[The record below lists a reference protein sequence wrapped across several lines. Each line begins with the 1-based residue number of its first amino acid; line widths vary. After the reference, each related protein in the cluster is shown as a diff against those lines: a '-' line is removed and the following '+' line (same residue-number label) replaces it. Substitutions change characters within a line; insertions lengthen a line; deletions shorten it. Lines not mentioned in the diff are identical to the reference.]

1 MRQTNFLCH
10 LFIQEKSNIAYL
22 WVAKVCESLGLAV
35 NLKVKLESSV
45 QRCFQSVQWLSN
57 VSTWPVL
64 FKQQG
69 SIKVWSCLWKWIMS
83 RTKEITEDLRKR
95 VDVARQARKGYK
107 TISKETPQI
116 HSQTDCVQMEEIQ
129 DHCYLP
135 EKWSTNKDHSKAQ
148 RVIVC
153 EVAKV
158 LRVTSKQLKA
168 FLTLTNVNVRESTIR
183 RTLSNH
189 GVHGRVARR
198 KPLFSKN
205 KIAC

>member
-1 MRQTNFLCH
+1 M
-10 LFIQEKSNIAYL
+10 
-22 WVAKVCESLGLAV
+22 
-35 NLKVKLESSV
+35 
-45 QRCFQSVQWLSN
+45 QRCFQSVQWLSH

-64 FKQQG
+64 FKEQG

-83 RTKEITEDLRKR
+83 RTKEITEDLGKR
-95 VDVARQARKGYK
+95 VDVAHQARKGHK
-107 TISKETPQI
+107 TISKGFGLHKSTVRQI
-116 HSQTDCVQMEEIQ
+116 VYKWRKFKTTVTF
-129 DHCYLP
+129 P
-135 EKWSTNKDHSKAQ
+135 EKWSTNKDHSKAE

-158 LRVTSKQLKA
+158 PRVTSKQLKV
-168 FLTLTNVNVRESTIR
+168 FLTLANVNVHEPTIR

-198 KPLFSKN
+198 KPLFSKK